1 MNRAPAISI
10 SRLALYVRFLEDFA
24 RERARTTINSEELAR
39 GLDMNPHQIRK
50 DLSYFGKFGARGIGY
65 NIAELTEKIN
75 DILGLRKPWRLCLC
89 GLGNL
94 GSALTAYRGFRQM
107 NLNIVAIF
115 DSDPQKIGTT
125 VQGIKV
131 SSTARVKTVVQR
143 LKIDIAIIA
152 VPTDAAQGIA
162 DQLTKVGIRAI
173 LNFAPVKLIVPQEVK
188 LRNVDLATDLINLT
202 HFLSSRSK
210 TLSAK

>member
-1 MNRAPAISI
+1 MKRAPAISI

-75 DILGLRKPWRLCLC
+75 TILGLRRPWRLCLC

-94 GSALTAYRGFRQM
+94 GSALAAYRGFRQM

-115 DSDPQKIGTT
+115 DSDPHKIGTV
-125 VQGIKV
+125 VQGITV
-131 SSTARVKTVVQR
+131 SSTARMRTVVKQR
-143 LKIDIAIIA
+143 AIDIAIIA
-152 VPTDAAQGIA
+152 VPTEAAQGIA
-162 DQLTKVGIRAI
+162 NQLTKVGIRAI
-173 LNFAPVKLIVPQEVK
+173 LNFAPVKLIVPEEVK

-202 HFLSSRSK
+202 HFLASR
-210 TLSAK
+210 